1 MDYCAHCFALLAGS
15 LFVAM
20 VGCGGGDNN
29 ADNQPEVP
37 TAGPGA
43 TDPSG
48 GAGGGLGP
56 FDAGGGEFT
65 ETDSGLKYRITRE
78 GTREKPKATDRVS
91 VHYQGMLADGKEF
104 DSSYKRQMP
113 YETGLNGVIPGWTEG
128 LQLVQVGGMI
138 ELIIPGD
145 LAYGERGSPPVI
157 PPNATLYFKVEL
169 LEIIK

>member
-20 VGCGGGDNN
+20 VGCGGDDN

-43 TDPSG
+43 TDSSG
-48 GAGGGLGP
+48 GAGGEFGP
-56 FDAGGGEFT
+56 FDADGGEFT

-78 GTREKPKATDRVS
+78 GDGDKPQATDSVS

-104 DSSYKRQMP
+104 DSSYKRQQP
-113 YETGLNGVIPGWTEG
+113 ADFPLSGVIAGWTEG
-128 LQLVQVGGMI
+128 LQLVRAGGMI

-145 LAYGERGSPPVI
+145 LGYGERGSPPDI

-169 LEIIK
+169 LEIQ